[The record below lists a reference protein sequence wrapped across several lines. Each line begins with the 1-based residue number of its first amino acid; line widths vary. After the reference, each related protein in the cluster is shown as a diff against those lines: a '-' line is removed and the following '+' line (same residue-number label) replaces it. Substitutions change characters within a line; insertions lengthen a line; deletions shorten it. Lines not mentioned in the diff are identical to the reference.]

1 MSNPQSSKFSTE
13 YRKIHERTLAHYREE
28 RQTLLEATA
37 GKASSAILDFVE
49 SVRSNVTNVP
59 IDSAH
64 NLRHLSRVINP
75 IKSLFEKYICR
86 VRTAHQPLK
95 APEGR

>member
-1 MSNPQSSKFSTE
+1 MSNPQSNKFSDE

-64 NLRHLSRVINP
+64 DLHHLAR
-75 IKSLFEKYICR
+75 Y
-86 VRTAHQPLK
+86 QP
-95 APEGR
+95 P

>member
-1 MSNPQSSKFSTE
+1 MSNPQSNRFSTE

-49 SVRSNVTNVP
+49 SVRSNVTNAP

-64 NLRHLSRVINP
+64 DLLHLSR
-75 IKSLFEKYICR
+75 Y
-86 VRTAHQPLK
+86 QP
-95 APEGR
+95 P